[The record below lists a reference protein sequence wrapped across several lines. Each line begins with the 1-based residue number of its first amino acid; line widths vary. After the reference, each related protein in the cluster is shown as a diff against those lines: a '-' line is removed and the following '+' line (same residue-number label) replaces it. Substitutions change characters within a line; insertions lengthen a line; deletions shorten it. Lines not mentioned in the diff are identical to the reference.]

1 MIKDIAIFIKD
12 AQLYNMEV
20 GKYEIKPFSKE
31 RRNISLLLEE
41 GRKKHI
47 IYVIVEADVTK
58 AREIIKERK
67 RKGDDISFTGWIVK
81 CMAEIMKEE
90 REFNA
95 IRHGKRKLIYFEDVD
110 AAIPVERV
118 VAKEARPRAYIIRKA
133 NEKSIEEI
141 TKEIRNA
148 QKEEV
153 EKGTEV
159 IGKLSAFEKFVLKA
173 PYFIQKILFTIVGR
187 NAFMRKKYMGTTGV
201 TSIGM
206 TGFDGWLIIIGGH
219 YTTQIGIGGIAK
231 KIIKDDEK
239 VEEREFLRFI
249 IGVDHD
255 IIDGAP
261 LARFASKLIDL
272 LEMQHF

>member
-1 MIKDIAIFIKD
+1 
-12 AQLYNMEV
+12 MEV

-90 REFNA
+90 KEFNA

-110 AAIPVERV
+110 VAIPVERV

-159 IGKLSAFEKFVLKA
+159 IGKLSAFEKICPESPLFYTKNFVHHC
-173 PYFIQKILFTIVGR
+173 
-187 NAFMRKKYMGTTGV
+187 RKKCFHEKEVYGDNWGY
-201 TSIGM
+201 
-206 TGFDGWLIIIGGH
+206 FNWNDWL
-219 YTTQIGIGGIAK
+219 
-231 KIIKDDEK
+231 
-239 VEEREFLRFI
+239 
-249 IGVDHD
+249 
-255 IIDGAP
+255 
-261 LARFASKLIDL
+261 
-272 LEMQHF
+272 